1 MSTITTPSP
10 VHMASKSLIKAI
22 LLATLVAG
30 TLDIIAAVTVN
41 GIMSGTFK
49 PVRILQGIA
58 SGAIGK
64 SALEGGIGMALIGL
78 LFHYCFA
85 LMFATVYFLLF
96 PYLPFLQRYPL
107 LWGCLYGIVA
117 WAIMSGLVIPLSKLN
132 PAPFNWERAIINIVI
147 LMFMIGLPIALL
159 ARKYYSKNQDNP
171 EN

>member
-10 VHMASKSLIKAI
+10 VHMASRSLIKAI
-22 LLATLVAG
+22 LLAGLVAG

-41 GIMSGTFK
+41 GIMSGEFK
-49 PVRILQGIA
+49 PLRILQGIA
-58 SGAIGK
+58 SGAIGR
-64 SALEGGIGMALIGL
+64 SAFEGGVVMGL
-78 LFHYCFA
+78 VGLVFHYCFA

-117 WAIMSGLVIPLSKLN
+117 WAIMNGLVIPLSKLH
-132 PAPFNWERAIINIVI
+132 PAPFNWERAAINIVI
-147 LMFMIGLPIALL
+147 LMFMIGLPIALM
-159 ARKYYSKNQDNP
+159 ARKYYSKKRQYP